1 MNGDALVKS
10 TTKIMFGDAGVSG
23 TAQYMSQLIWILF
36 LKVFDAKEEEWELK
50 KGYVPVIPEGFRF
63 RDWADLRKDDG
74 SKDLTN
80 RLTGDKLIQFVN
92 NTLFPFLQGKPVSV
106 NGKEHLFTSD
116 DPKALIVR
124 EFMGESQNYMKDGV
138 KLRQLI
144 NEIADID
151 FDDAGTKHDFNDFYE
166 TLLKGL
172 QNGGKATGEF
182 YTPRAITKFIC
193 DHVDPKIGERVADF
207 ACGTGGF
214 LAEAI
219 THLMAQAK
227 SPKDITTIQNSIYGI
242 EWKQLP
248 YMLAI
253 TNMLLHDIDN
263 PNIIHG
269 DGLALNVLNV
279 QSTDKYKCILMN
291 PPFGGEFNK
300 SNLQNFPD
308 DLSSSESADLFVAR
322 IIYCLEKN
330 GRCGLLL
337 PDGILFNCDKSK
349 VNLKRK
355 LLTECNLHTV
365 IRLPESVFAPYT
377 SINTNILFFDKT
389 GKTNETWFY
398 RVDKPEGYK
407 HFSKTKP
414 MQREHLKDADNWWN
428 NRVEIQDPKDEESD
442 KITFKSKKYTFE
454 ELEKR
459 DFDLDLCGYPEKE
472 VIILTP
478 EETIKN
484 YEEKKHSLDIKL
496 EKKLSTIIDMLG
508 LQI

>member
-106 NGKEHLFTSD
+106 NGKDHLFTSD

-219 THLMAQAK
+219 THSM
-227 SPKDITTIQNSIYGI
+227 IV
-242 EWKQLP
+242 W
-248 YMLAI
+248 
-253 TNMLLHDIDN
+253 
-263 PNIIHG
+263 
-269 DGLALNVLNV
+269 
-279 QSTDKYKCILMN
+279 
-291 PPFGGEFNK
+291 
-300 SNLQNFPD
+300 SNLYL
-308 DLSSSESADLFVAR
+308 LSAAPTCNSHTLLYR
-322 IIYCLEKN
+322 LE
-330 GRCGLLL
+330 
-337 PDGILFNCDKSK
+337 
-349 VNLKRK
+349 
-355 LLTECNLHTV
+355 
-365 IRLPESVFAPYT
+365 
-377 SINTNILFFDKT
+377 
-389 GKTNETWFY
+389 
-398 RVDKPEGYK
+398 
-407 HFSKTKP
+407 
-414 MQREHLKDADNWWN
+414 
-428 NRVEIQDPKDEESD
+428 
-442 KITFKSKKYTFE
+442 
-454 ELEKR
+454 
-459 DFDLDLCGYPEKE
+459 
-472 VIILTP
+472 
-478 EETIKN
+478 
-484 YEEKKHSLDIKL
+484 
-496 EKKLSTIIDMLG
+496 
-508 LQI
+508 

>member
-50 KGYVPVIPEGFRF
+50 EGYIPVIPEGFRF

-74 SKDLTN
+74 TKDLTN
-80 RLTGDKLIQFVN
+80 RLTGDKLIKFVN
-92 NTLFPFLQGKPVSV
+92 NTLFPFLQGKPINV
-106 NGKEHLFTSD
+106 NGKELLFNND
-116 DPKALIVR
+116 NRKALIVR
-124 EFMGESQNYMKDGV
+124 EFMSESQNYMKDGV

-151 FDDAGTKHDFNDFYE
+151 FDDVGIKHDFNDFYE
-166 TLLKGL
+166 ILLKEL

-214 LAEAI
+214 LVEAI
-219 THLMAQAK
+219 THLMDQAK

-248 YMLAI
+248 YMLAT
-253 TNMLLHDIDN
+253 TNMILHDIDN
-263 PNIIHG
+263 PNIVHG
-269 DGLALNVLNV
+269 DGLALNVLNL
-279 QSTDKYKCILMN
+279 QPKDKYNCILMN

-300 SNLQNFPD
+300 SDLQNFPD
-308 DLSSSESADLFVAR
+308 DLASSESADLFVAR

-330 GRCGLLL
+330 GRCGLVL
-337 PDGILFNCDKSK
+337 PDGLLFNSDNSK
-349 VNLKRK
+349 VNLKKK
-355 LLTECNLHTV
+355 LMTECNLHTI
-365 IRLPESVFAPYT
+365 IRLPSSVFAPYT
-377 SINTNILFFDKT
+377 SINTNLLFFDKI
-389 GKTNETWFY
+389 GKTEAIWFY
-398 RVDKPEGYK
+398 RMDMPEGVK
-407 HFSKTKP
+407 HFNKTKP
-414 MQREHLKDADNWWN
+414 IKREDLKCVDEWWN
-428 NRVEIQDPKDEESD
+428 NRIEILDEKENESSTQTY
-442 KITFKSKKYTFE
+442 KAKKYTYKE
-454 ELEKR
+454 IE
-459 DFDLDLCGYPEKE
+459 DNGFDLDLCGYPEQE
-472 VIILTP
+472 EIILTP

-484 YEEKKHSLDIKL
+484 YKERRESLETKL
-496 EKKLSTIIDMLG
+496 DEKLSLIMNL
-508 LQI
+508 LEVK